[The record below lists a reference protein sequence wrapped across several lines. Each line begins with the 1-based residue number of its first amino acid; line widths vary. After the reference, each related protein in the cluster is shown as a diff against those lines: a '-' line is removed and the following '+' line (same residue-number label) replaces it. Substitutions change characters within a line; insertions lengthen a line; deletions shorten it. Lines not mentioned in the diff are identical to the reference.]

1 MPMPSRCDLLI
12 RGAEVVSVHTGELLP
27 ADVVVTGDLIRAVAT
42 PGVRIEAD
50 RVLDA
55 DGLLVAP
62 GYIDA
67 HMHIE
72 SSLLTPAEF
81 ARVTVPRGTTTVLA
95 DPHEIVNVAGRA
107 AMAWMIEQGRG
118 AAQTML
124 WAVPS
129 CVPALEGFE
138 TAGSRLTAEDIAEM
152 LDWDGV
158 TTLGEVMDYRAVVAG
173 LPRMRSIVEAARR
186 KGVRLDGHCP
196 GLSGDD
202 LGEYLWAGIDSD
214 HTKNSPEVAVEKA
227 RLGML
232 LMLQEKSLSPELVR
246 RLDALPVLPD
256 FCLVTDDL
264 AADAILEHG
273 HLDHIARVAL
283 DAGMSPLTVLRALT
297 LHPARRLGL
306 DDRGVVAP
314 GKRADLV
321 LLRALDDP
329 TPVTVVCGG
338 EVVPEHDGRTADG
351 ARSRTRAPEPQPDDP
366 FAQPDNPFADSV
378 RLAPLEEDDCLWHA
392 ELPDGDHTFRALRVN
407 PVDTYTEPA
416 EVVLPVRNGVVRW
429 EGRTALLAV
438 YERHHGTGRRA
449 MAPVVGFDL
458 AEGAAA
464 TTYAHD
470 SHNLTVVA
478 TDAGMLRRAANRVI
492 GSCGG
497 ICVAVAGWPAVHLP
511 LPVGGVMSPAPASEV
526 AAGAA
531 DVREALHAWGW
542 RHRNAF
548 MSLST
553 MTLPVSPRIKLT
565 DRGLVRVVDRAWEEP
580 VVTAS
585 GG

>member
-12 RGAEVVSVHTGELLP
+12 RGAGVVSVHTGEIVP
-27 ADVVVTGDLIRAVAT
+27 ADVVVTGDLIRAVTA

-55 DGLLVAP
+55 EGLLLAP

-81 ARVTVPRGTTTVLA
+81 ARITVRRGTTTVLA
-95 DPHEIVNVAGRA
+95 DPHEIVNVAGRE
-107 AMAWMIEQGRG
+107 AMAWMIEQGRTT
-118 AAQTML
+118 AQTML

-138 TAGSRLTAEDIAEM
+138 TAGARLTADDIAEM

-173 LPRMRSIVEAARR
+173 SPRMRSIIDAARR

-196 GLSGDD
+196 NLTGDD

-214 HTKNSPEVAVEKA
+214 HTKNTPDVAVEKA

-232 LMLQEKSLSPELVR
+232 LMLQEKCLTPELVR
-246 RLDALPVLPD
+246 RLRELPVLPD

-264 AADAILEHG
+264 AADAILERG

-283 DAGMSPLTVLRALT
+283 DAGLDPLTVLRALT

-321 LLRALDDP
+321 LLRALEDP
-329 TPVTVVCGG
+329 APVTVVCGG
-338 EVVPEHDGRTADG
+338 RVVEDG
-351 ARSRTRAPEPQPDDP
+351 ADDAPPAP
-366 FAQPDNPFADSV
+366 AANPFAASV
-378 RLAPLEEDDCLWHA
+378 RLAPLDEGDCRWRTD
-392 ELPDGDHTFRALRVN
+392 LPDGEHTFRALRVN

-416 EVVLPVRNGVVRW
+416 EVVLPVRNGIVDW

-438 YERHHGTGRRA
+438 YERHHRSGRRA

-458 AEGAAA
+458 APGAVA

-478 TDAGMLRRAANRVI
+478 TGAAALRAAANRVI
-492 GSCGG
+492 GSGGG
-497 ICVAVAGWPAVHLP
+497 ICVAVTGQDPVHLP
-511 LPVGGVMSPAPASEV
+511 LPVGGVLSQAPAPRV
-526 AAGAA
+526 AEGAA
-531 DVREALHAWGW
+531 AVREALHGWGW

-548 MSLST
+548 MSIST
-553 MTLPVSPRIKLT
+553 MTLPVSPQVKLT
-565 DRGLVRVVDRAWEEP
+565 DQGLVRVVDRAWEP
-580 VVTAS
+580 AVV
-585 GG
+585 